1 MLLCTSS
8 AACDN
13 QLIFYYVGPVDVFS
27 PVYRP
32 NMFVHCASMLY
43 MPDPDADDG
52 GGYEWL

>member
-27 PVYRP
+27 PVDRP

-43 MPDPDADDG
+43 MPDPDPDDG
-52 GGYEWL
+52 GGYKWL